1 MVLKIVNKNRQFT
14 TYSCNL
20 SVIFVHKCCPN
31 MEIEAEEQKNLLPQ
45 NASQYPKTFHEKFFS
60 TRYRIAFLGFLG
72 FASIFTMR
80 VTMSIA
86 IVEMVTDQGTRDGS
100 YNENCPASEN
110 VKLANTAAGTFDWT
124 TNQQAHILAAP
135 FYGYLASQLPGTLA
149 AIGNTVGSVPG
160 FGMPIAI
167 DRITDDNIHS
177 KDLWLYCFYLMGVIS
192 AVGGVM
198 LAVFGSG
205 ELQPWANPV
214 RLDKQDQIESPEQE

>member
-1 MVLKIVNKNRQFT
+1 
-14 TYSCNL
+14 
-20 SVIFVHKCCPN
+20 

-135 FYGYLASQLPGTLA
+135 FYGYLASQLPGGFLA
-149 AIGNTVGSVPG
+149 SRYSAKKVFGFSVLLKSILSILNPPVAYLG
-160 FGMPIAI
+160 VAYLVVLRIIEGLLEGRNFYFFPVEI
-167 DRITDDNIHS
+167 DRI
-177 KDLWLYCFYLMGVIS
+177 
-192 AVGGVM
+192 
-198 LAVFGSG
+198 
-205 ELQPWANPV
+205 
-214 RLDKQDQIESPEQE
+214 

>member
-1 MVLKIVNKNRQFT
+1 
-14 TYSCNL
+14 
-20 SVIFVHKCCPN
+20 
-31 MEIEAEEQKNLLPQ
+31 
-45 NASQYPKTFHEKFFS
+45 
-60 TRYRIAFLGFLG
+60 
-72 FASIFTMR
+72 MR

-135 FYGYLASQLPGTLA
+135 FYGYLASQLPVATFFFGFYYAASFCSSLNMAPYFAGTLA

>member
-135 FYGYLASQLPGTLA
+135 FYGYLASQLPGGFLA
-149 AIGNTVGSVPG
+149 SSCNLLLWVLLRGLILQQFEYGSLFCRNSCSNWKHG
-160 FGMPIAI
+160 WICAWI
-167 DRITDDNIHS
+167 WDADCN
-177 KDLWLYCFYLMGVIS
+177 
-192 AVGGVM
+192 
-198 LAVFGSG
+198 
-205 ELQPWANPV
+205 
-214 RLDKQDQIESPEQE
+214 